1 MKLKENS
8 MPPGYGDRALIK
20 QVLINLLS
28 NAVKF
33 TKYKEVPNIEVGGYA
48 EGNEHVYYVRDNG
61 VGFDMAYYDKLFGVF
76 QRLHSTDQFEGT
88 GVGLATVQ
96 RIIHRHGGR
105 VWAEGKV
112 DEGAIFYFSLPSSH
126 TIDG

>member
-1 MKLKENS
+1 
-8 MPPGYGDRALIK
+8 
-20 QVLINLLS
+20 LINLLS

-33 TKYKEVPNIEVGGYA
+33 TKYQDVAEIVVGGYA
-48 EGNEHVYYVRDNG
+48 DGNEHVYYIRDNG
-61 VGFDMAYYDKLFGVF
+61 VGFDMTYYDKLFGVF

-96 RIIHRHGGR
+96 RIILRHGGR

-112 DEGAIFYFSLPSSH
+112 DEGACFYFALNMKE
-126 TIDG
+126 